1 VIVDFLGEDV
11 DRFIFE
17 YVLLDSGKE
26 MFDRDFELCDVVL
39 GLEGLS
45 FVVFDFME
53 KKGVDFF
60 PFGIH
65 LKL

>member
-1 VIVDFLGEDV
+1 MDFLGEDV